1 MFLLE
6 EYFSTKDQNVSIFP
20 AATLLSRSSRFSRDR
35 RVWKY
40 LRTSLNIIEAIKGSS
55 PCRCNAR
62 NRGKA
67 FDDDVKLRNGC
78 ALPQCRIVYT
88 RLLHQIACTWIRLR
102 KCTYLRVYTCLS
114 IYRCASTYTHYSLN
128 RVWLYVHVCVCARG
142 SILVRCM

>member
-128 RVWLYVHVCVCARG
+128 RVRLYVHVCVCARG